1 MFASRPLYYFGLED
15 EEKLLAR
22 LREYSGG
29 KLDHRLRVLLKN
41 YKEDQDNVLIP
52 GITVTTVPQAIWPLE
67 FANPLKLQV
76 IPAPMMILADSFTAA
91 YRSKFQQR
99 KLIFL
104 GAFGTAELIM
114 DRRIT
119 LKVATI
125 QAAALMQLEQMG
137 AAKNEKIADYLGV
150 E

>member
-1 MFASRPLYYFGLED
+1 
-15 EEKLLAR
+15 
-22 LREYSGG
+22 
-29 KLDHRLRVLLKN
+29 
-41 YKEDQDNVLIP
+41 
-52 GITVTTVPQAIWPLE
+52 
-67 FANPLKLQV
+67 
-76 IPAPMMILADSFTAA
+76 MMILADSFTAA

-119 LKVATI
+119 FKVATI

-137 AAKNEKIADYLGV
+137 AASNEKIADYLGV